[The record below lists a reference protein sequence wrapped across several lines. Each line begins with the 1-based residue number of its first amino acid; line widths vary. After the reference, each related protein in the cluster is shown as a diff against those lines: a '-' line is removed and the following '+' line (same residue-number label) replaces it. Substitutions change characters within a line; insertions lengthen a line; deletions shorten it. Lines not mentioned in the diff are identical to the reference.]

1 MAFKIFVSILLAF
14 SIGNLVFF
22 LVDNMKY
29 HASLRALRK
38 TLYTIFIGA
47 VALGILMDE
56 IKISNW
62 QFLITLTA
70 IVIFIDLSLI
80 LTPSIMKIWKAE
92 FQYGDYVENV
102 IEANNKIHRGTMRRV
117 GTMSEMIQNAGT
129 YFEEEAIPEPNAIF
143 ERDELEKYLKL
154 YSDQYGFALQLW
166 ELAVEPFDA
175 NLIPSEER
183 AKMNNEELE
192 TYIEDVSLL
201 QAINRLV
208 DDIERLNSFELGNEK
223 EEYVSSLFHSEIISL
238 IKEDSMIVPV
248 YMEQRS
254 MLIVLKNTS
263 GELLEVDAVH
273 ITNLIYLFYSF
284 H

>member
-1 MAFKIFVSILLAF
+1 MAFKIFVGVLLAF

-22 LVDNMKY
+22 LADNMKY

-38 TLYTIFIGA
+38 GLYTIFIGA
-47 VALGILMDE
+47 VASGILMNE

-62 QFLITLTA
+62 QFLLTLTA

-129 YFEEEAIPEPNAIF
+129 YFEELIPEPNAIF
-143 ERDELEKYLKL
+143 EREELEKYLKL
-154 YSDQYGFALQLW
+154 YSDQYGFAIQLW
-166 ELAVEPFDA
+166 DLTIEPFDA

-201 QAINRLV
+201 QAIHRLV

-223 EEYVSSLFHSEIISL
+223 EEYVSSLFQSEIISV

-248 YMEQRS
+248 YMDQRS